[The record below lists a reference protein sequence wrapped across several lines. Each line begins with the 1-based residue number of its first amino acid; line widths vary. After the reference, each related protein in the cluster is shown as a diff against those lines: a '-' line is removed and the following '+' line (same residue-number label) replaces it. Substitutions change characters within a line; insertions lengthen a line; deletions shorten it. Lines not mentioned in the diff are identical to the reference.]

1 MKNRSV
7 TIKAGGGGPAEPVPY
22 LVPSDWTT
30 KNIRVKAEPT
40 AERHPQCDP
49 CEYVNVILNSERSER
64 DSGSILRCG
73 LSLTLAR
80 SRNKF
85 GMTIKKVPSL
95 RGVSEANDVAIS
107 LSTHQW
113 LTGSPRATAL
123 AMTRAFT
130 MAEILLSLTI
140 IGVVAAI
147 TLPSLTGNINE
158 RTWNTQRKA
167 LYARFSQAIMLM
179 PALNG
184 YGTLTEESSSGA
196 GDAIDTAAETFVT
209 NGLAKVLK
217 INNICDN
224 DHLPDCGI
232 PEKMIN
238 LVGTTIDTPKKLSD
252 LNANNISFNYSD
264 GSQSQS
270 ISLIDTKAA
279 AFETGNGESILA
291 FYNPVC
297 RGSLNESMM
306 MNPQLTMC
314 ANFVYDLNGNKGP
327 NTVGKDIGFISAY
340 YPSDVAVV
348 APYPYVR
355 DAAGTYSHGD
365 AAKACTALDSEYRLS
380 NITELSAMFANL
392 KLMSNSTSSIG
403 DGEYY
408 WSSDKVS
415 SNKAWYYWSG
425 GWANCWGEHAYS
437 GDNTSRQYSV
447 RCVKR

>member
-1 MKNRSV
+1 MV
-7 TIKAGGGGPAEPVPY
+7 
-22 LVPSDWTT
+22 
-30 KNIRVKAEPT
+30 
-40 AERHPQCDP
+40 C
-49 CEYVNVILNSERSER
+49 
-64 DSGSILRCG
+64 
-73 LSLTLAR
+73 
-80 SRNKF
+80 
-85 GMTIKKVPSL
+85 
-95 RGVSEANDVAIS
+95 
-107 LSTHQW
+107 
-113 LTGSPRATAL
+113 
-123 AMTRAFT
+123 AFT

-340 YPSDVAVV
+340 YPSDVVVV

-403 DGEYY
+403 DGAYY

-425 GWANCWGEHAYS
+425 GWANCWGDGSYG
-437 GDNTSRQYSV
+437 GDNTTRQYSV

>member
-1 MKNRSV
+1 MSLRADECRRGNPVKNTASPCCHSALRS
-7 TIKAGGGGPAEPVPY
+7 
-22 LVPSDWTT
+22 
-30 KNIRVKAEPT
+30 
-40 AERHPQCDP
+40 
-49 CEYVNVILNSERSER
+49 
-64 DSGSILRCG
+64 
-73 LSLTLAR
+73 LAQ
-80 SRNKF
+80 F
-85 GMTIKKVPSL
+85 GMTPTESVLQLDPIKN
-95 RGVSEANDVAIS
+95 A
-107 LSTHQW
+107 
-113 LTGSPRATAL
+113 
-123 AMTRAFT
+123 AFT

-184 YGTLTEESSSGA
+184 YGTLRETTDSA
-196 GDAIDTAAETFVT
+196 GSTSIEDTAAETFVT
-209 NGLAKVLK
+209 VALSKVLK

-224 DHLPDCGI
+224 GHLQDCGI
-232 PEKMIN
+232 PEKMTN
-238 LVGTTIDTPKKLSD
+238 LIGTTIDTPKMLSD

-279 AFETGNGESILA
+279 AFETGNGESILT

-314 ANFVYDLNGNKGP
+314 VNFVYDLNGNKGP

-340 YPSDVAVV
+340 YPSDVVVV

-425 GWANCWGEHAYS
+425 GWANCWGDLAYS